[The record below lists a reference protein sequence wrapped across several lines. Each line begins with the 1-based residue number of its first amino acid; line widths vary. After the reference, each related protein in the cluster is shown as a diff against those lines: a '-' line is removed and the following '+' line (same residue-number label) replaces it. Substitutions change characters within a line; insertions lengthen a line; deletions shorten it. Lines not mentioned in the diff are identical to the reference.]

1 MPTQNKELPSK
12 YEQIWEKTIK
22 SKTSLN
28 NSQQLVSQLC
38 IQLEACPIKQPQ
50 STYIRVLREAA
61 PLPLSLCHRNMF

>member
-12 YEQIWEKTIK
+12 YEQIWEKAIR

-38 IQLEACPIKQPQ
+38 I
-50 STYIRVLREAA
+50 
-61 PLPLSLCHRNMF
+61 